1 MDNHFYVEEPS
12 LHELDYI
19 ELTGQEAKHASKVL
33 RKKEG
38 DTIILM
44 NGKGCKATAI
54 IQSLQKNTVSLSIQ
68 SYELRKEPATKKVLA
83 LGVIKIRDRFEFA
96 IEKAVE
102 LGATTICLFDAEH
115 SERTRIKEDRLEA
128 IIQSAFKQSGR
139 WWMPGLTAKP
149 DLKSVLF
156 EYADHEMIMA
166 HEKVEVEKPS
176 VSEKKEKLLLVGP
189 EGGFSE
195 SEVNLVKEAGGKLI
209 SLGPHRLRA
218 ETAVTAIL
226 SQFLFEN

>member
-1 MDNHFYVEEPS
+1 MDNHFFIDEPN
-12 LHELDYI
+12 LYQLDFV

-38 DTIILM
+38 DSLILV
-44 NGKGCKATAI
+44 NGKGCKATAE
-54 IQSLQKNTVSLSIQ
+54 IQSIQKNSVSLSIQ
-68 SYELRKEPATKKVLA
+68 TKDQKEEPPTKKVLG
-83 LGVIKIRDRFEFA
+83 LGIIKLRDRFEFA

-115 SERTRIKEDRLEA
+115 SERLRIKKDRLDS

-139 WWMPGLTAKP
+139 WWMPDIVVKP

-156 EYADHEMIMA
+156 EFADHEMIMA
-166 HEKVEVEKPS
+166 HEKVKVEKPEFS
-176 VSEKKEKLLLVGP
+176 SKKEKLLLVGP

-195 SEVNLVKEAGGKLI
+195 SEVNLVQQAGGNLI
-209 SLGPHRLRA
+209 SLGPNRLRA

-226 SQFLFEN
+226 SQFLIE

>member
-1 MDNHFYVEEPS
+1 MDNQFFIDEP
-12 LHELDYI
+12 LLNELNYI
-19 ELTGQEAKHASKVL
+19 ELKGQEAKHASKVL
-33 RKKEG
+33 RKKVG
-38 DTIILM
+38 DIILLA
-44 NGKGCKATAI
+44 NGKGCKTIAN
-54 IQSLQKNTVSLSIQ
+54 IQSIDKNSMSLSIQ
-68 SYELRKEPATKKVLA
+68 SMEQKEAPLSKKVLG
-83 LGVIKIRDRFEFA
+83 LGIIKIRDRFEFA

-115 SERTRIKEDRLEA
+115 SERTRIKVDRIDT

-139 WWMPGLTAKP
+139 WWMPELVIKA

-166 HEKVEVEKPS
+166 HEKKEVDHPIFS
-176 VSEKKEKLLLVGP
+176 DKKEKLLLIGP

-195 SEVNLVKEAGGKLI
+195 NEVNLVQEADGQLI
-209 SLGPHRLRA
+209 SLGPNRLRT

-226 SQFLFEN
+226 SQFLFV